1 MFKKTINTLS
11 SIEKKRLIILSLL
24 TFLAIIIEIFGLAL
38 IIPIIKLLLD
48 DNFFYSFLSSYSSFL
63 KYENINKSSLIAYIM
78 VIFFIVY
85 MLKTLFLSLLSYA
98 KFKFISNLSKNKTLN
113 LLKSYFNKDILYHK
127 NNHSSKLIKN
137 LLREILLL
145 ETFWNATIILISES
159 IFTLLILVA
168 ILIYDIQSFLIIVI
182 YALIVFSIFRK
193 IIRDRV
199 LSWGIQR
206 QNFHGEISK
215 YFTESF
221 GAIKELIIYNKRE
234 FFYKKIKEI
243 QDKRTLVDIKY
254 STIRDIPKFLIE
266 LIALFG
272 FFIISVSLYLRGDY
286 KNDLLVTLIFFSA
299 LFFKALPS
307 LSRIN
312 SSIQQIKFNFPALDL
327 IHSDIHL
334 LTIDDT
340 PKNKLINF
348 EKTIQIKNL
357 AYKYPDTNQ
366 YIFKNF
372 SYTINKGDKV
382 LIIGKSGK
390 GKTTFIDILAGFLNN
405 YEGNI
410 LVDCKVLSN
419 KHITNWRSKI
429 GYLSQNFFML
439 DDSIKNNIIIND
451 KFNEERFNKVISICG
466 LVDVINSLK
475 DGIESFIGE
484 KGSLLSGGEKQRIG
498 LARAVY
504 RDPEILILDEPTSS
518 LDEQTS
524 NNFINSILN
533 LEKKYTVLMISHKDK
548 ISRKFDKIIKL

>member
-1 MFKKTINTLS
+1 MFKKIINTLS

-98 KFKFISNLSKNKTLN
+98 KFKFISNLSKNRTLN

-234 FFYKKIKEI
+234 FF
-243 QDKRTLVDIKY
+243 L
-254 STIRDIPKFLIE
+254 
-266 LIALFG
+266 
-272 FFIISVSLYLRGDY
+272 
-286 KNDLLVTLIFFSA
+286 
-299 LFFKALPS
+299 
-307 LSRIN
+307 
-312 SSIQQIKFNFPALDL
+312 
-327 IHSDIHL
+327 
-334 LTIDDT
+334 
-340 PKNKLINF
+340 
-348 EKTIQIKNL
+348 
-357 AYKYPDTNQ
+357 
-366 YIFKNF
+366 
-372 SYTINKGDKV
+372 
-382 LIIGKSGK
+382 
-390 GKTTFIDILAGFLNN
+390 
-405 YEGNI
+405 
-410 LVDCKVLSN
+410 
-419 KHITNWRSKI
+419 
-429 GYLSQNFFML
+429 
-439 DDSIKNNIIIND
+439 
-451 KFNEERFNKVISICG
+451 
-466 LVDVINSLK
+466 
-475 DGIESFIGE
+475 
-484 KGSLLSGGEKQRIG
+484 
-498 LARAVY
+498 
-504 RDPEILILDEPTSS
+504 
-518 LDEQTS
+518 
-524 NNFINSILN
+524 
-533 LEKKYTVLMISHKDK
+533 
-548 ISRKFDKIIKL
+548 

>member
-98 KFKFISNLSKNKTLN
+98 KFKFISNLSKNRTLN

-518 LDEQTS
+518 FDEQTS

>member
-98 KFKFISNLSKNKTLN
+98 KFKFISNLSKNRTLN